1 MAPLSAQ
8 LGIDETSS
16 DALNEVDAELNS
28 ENPSAP
34 GETGGRS
41 QVCESSVARP
51 LGSEA
56 ATPAAAADAASGE
69 GSLATGARDEGQA
82 KAVIAQPA
90 EPSVEAEKNSPAGKT
105 GRDHEVGDSSVAV
118 ASFDGAAVDPL
129 REALAALDDRD
140 YATAQR
146 LFAAIGR
153 KDVAEAIKGALAALD
168 RKDYAKAQGLFEAL
182 GQKGAAAAQ
191 VKGSAPA
198 SPAPLKPAAWAGGAM
213 GSDSRNKAL
222 DRNPVTS
229 PVEAIPLAD
238 SAYRPPLPQAEKAEP
253 RRLKPL
259 LLGTGLVLFAILGVS
274 AIYGSPLN
282 WTFPATKSQAIAGL
296 SSAADVLKA
305 DLEAIT
311 GQSAREEERSAA
323 KPEVAGAL
331 VDRAAAA
338 RVDEDLD
345 YKIAQRKGSVEGW
358 RSFLA
363 AHGSGVH
370 AQSAKAEVE
379 KLLLAGQDPAPAAAE
394 VSNGSSTD
402 AKTGSEVMGSAPPD
416 PGTEVAALTPDEICK
431 RDGERLER
439 LRSRPTNDEAARFA
453 GELGCE
459 KLRPQLL
466 GLMESL
472 GYAAPAPAAAPP
484 IPSVKLG
491 SALGP
496 KWRATVAPV
505 TKGKDLRPQEEES
518 PPIEV
523 EKQQAEAGKEGN
535 EAKNGS
541 EAKEADEMK
550 LTKETKV
557 MDRSAKSPV
566 IDGRETDSTNGP
578 TTGAIP
584 LARPEQPPSQH
595 IRRHSG
601 KRGHWR
607 ERPYRWAF
615 YRLTGVARAYPFVW
629 YLAR

>member
-1 MAPLSAQ
+1 VPLSAQ

-28 ENPSAP
+28 ENSSAP

-56 ATPAAAADAASGE
+56 VTPAAAADAASGE
-69 GSLATGARDEGQA
+69 GSLASGARDEGQA
-82 KAVIAQPA
+82 KGVIAQVA
-90 EPSVEAEKNSPAGKT
+90 EPSVKAEKNSPAGKT
-105 GRDHEVGDSSVAV
+105 GRDHEVADSSVAV

-146 LFAAIGR
+146 LFAVIGR
-153 KDVAEAIKGALAALD
+153 KDVAEAIKDALAALD
-168 RKDYAKAQGLFEAL
+168 RNDYATAQGLFEAL

-191 VKGSAPA
+191 VKGSAP
-198 SPAPLKPAAWAGGAM
+198 PKPAASAGGPMA
-213 GSDSRNKAL
+213 SDSRDKA
-222 DRNPVTS
+222 RQKPVTS
-229 PVEAIPLAD
+229 PLEVIPFAD
-238 SAYRPPLPQAEKAEP
+238 AAYRRPLPQTEKAKS

-259 LLGTGLVLFAILGVS
+259 LLGTALLLFAIFCVS

-282 WTFPATKSQAIAGL
+282 WTFPTTKSQAIAGL

-311 GQSAREEERSAA
+311 GQSAREEERSTA
-323 KPEVAGAL
+323 KPAGAL
-331 VDRAAAA
+331 VDPAAAA

-345 YKIAQRKGSVEGW
+345 YMIAQRKASVEGW

-402 AKTGSEVMGSAPPD
+402 AKTGSEVVGSAPPD

-431 RDGERLER
+431 RDGNRLER
-439 LRSRPTNDEAARFA
+439 LRSSPTSDEAARFA
-453 GELGCE
+453 NELGCE

-466 GLMESL
+466 GLMGSL
-472 GYAAPAPAAAPP
+472 GYAAPTPPAAEVSNGAPTHAKAGTE
-484 IPSVKLG
+484 VVG
-491 SALGP
+491 TEHY
-496 KWRATVAPV
+496 RA
-505 TKGKDLRPQEEES
+505 
-518 PPIEV
+518 
-523 EKQQAEAGKEGN
+523 
-535 EAKNGS
+535 
-541 EAKEADEMK
+541 
-550 LTKETKV
+550 TKETDPEVARKN
-557 MDRSAKSPV
+557 S
-566 IDGRETDSTNGP
+566 
-578 TTGAIP
+578 
-584 LARPEQPPSQH
+584 LARHALAYSWVTTDAAGHRWVH
-595 IRRHSG
+595 IRPIHYSQQ
-601 KRGHWR
+601 
-607 ERPYRWAF
+607 E
-615 YRLTGVARAYPFVW
+615 
-629 YLAR
+629 

>member
-1 MAPLSAQ
+1 M
-8 LGIDETSS
+8 
-16 DALNEVDAELNS
+16 NS

-41 QVCESSVARP
+41 QVCEASVARP
-51 LGSEA
+51 LRSEA
-56 ATPAAAADAASGE
+56 ATPATAAVAASGE
-69 GSLATGARDEGQA
+69 GSLATGARDEGQP
-82 KAVIAQPA
+82 KAVIAQVA
-90 EPSVEAEKNSPAGKT
+90 EPSVEAEKTPPGGKT

-118 ASFDGAAVDPL
+118 ALFDGAAVDPL

-153 KDVAEAIKGALAALD
+153 KDVAEAIKDALAALD
-168 RKDYAKAQGLFEAL
+168 RKDYATAQALFEAL
-182 GQKGAAAAQ
+182 GENGVAAAQ

-198 SPAPLKPAAWAGGAM
+198 GPAPPKPAAWAGGAM

-229 PVEAIPLAD
+229 PVEAIPHAD
-238 SAYRPPLPQAEKAEP
+238 SAYRRPLPQVEKAEP

-259 LLGTGLVLFAILGVS
+259 FLRTGLVLFAILGVS

-282 WTFPATKSQAIAGL
+282 WTFPTTKSQAIAGL
-296 SSAADVLKA
+296 SSAADVVKA

-311 GQSAREEERSAA
+311 GQSAREDEWSAA
-323 KPEVAGAL
+323 KPEVAGAR

-370 AQSAKAEVE
+370 AQSAKAEVA
-379 KLLLAGQDPAPAAAE
+379 KLLPAGQDPAPAAAE
-394 VSNGSSTD
+394 VPNGTSTD
-402 AKTGSEVMGSAPPD
+402 AKTGSEVVGSAPPD
-416 PGTEVAALTPDEICK
+416 PGTEVAALTPDQICK

-439 LRSRPTNDEAARFA
+439 LRRRPTNDEAARFA

-466 GLMESL
+466 GLIESL

-484 IPSVKLG
+484 IPSV
-491 SALGP
+491 P
-496 KWRATVAPV
+496 PV
-505 TKGKDLRPQEEES
+505 TKGKDLKPQEEES
-518 PPIEV
+518 PPIDLSIVQEV
-523 EKQQAEAGKEGN
+523 EKQQAEAGNEGN
-535 EAKNGS
+535 ETKNGS

-557 MDRSAKSPV
+557 MDRSAKNPV

-578 TTGAIP
+578 TGAIP

-601 KRGHWR
+601 ERGHRR

-629 YLAR
+629 YLTR

>member
-1 MAPLSAQ
+1 M
-8 LGIDETSS
+8 
-16 DALNEVDAELNS
+16 DAEVDS
-28 ENPSAP
+28 ENFSAP
-34 GETGGRS
+34 GETGGQS
-41 QVCESSVARP
+41 QVCASSVARP
-51 LGSEA
+51 RGSEA
-56 ATPAAAADAASGE
+56 ATPAAAADAAPGE

-105 GRDHEVGDSSVAV
+105 GRDHEVGGSSVAV
-118 ASFDGAAVDPL
+118 GSFDGAAVDPL

-153 KDVAEAIKGALAALD
+153 KDFGEAIKDALAALD
-168 RKDYAKAQGLFEAL
+168 RKDYATAQGLFEAL

-191 VKGSAPA
+191 VRGSAPA
-198 SPAPLKPAAWAGGAM
+198 SPAPPKPAASAGGSMA
-213 GSDSRNKAL
+213 SDSGNKA
-222 DRNPVTS
+222 RQKPVTS
-229 PVEAIPLAD
+229 PLEVIPLAD
-238 SAYRPPLPQAEKAEP
+238 AAYRRPLPQAEKAKS

-259 LLGTGLVLFAILGVS
+259 LLGTGLVLFATFGVS
-274 AIYGSPLN
+274 AIYGPPLN
-282 WTFPATKSQAIAGL
+282 WTFPTTKSQAIAGL

-402 AKTGSEVMGSAPPD
+402 AKTGSEVVGSAPPD

-466 GLMESL
+466 GLMGSL
-472 GYAAPAPAAAPP
+472 GYAAPTPPAAEVSNGAPTHA
-484 IPSVKLG
+484 KAG
-491 SALGP
+491 
-496 KWRATVAPV
+496 T
-505 TKGKDLRPQEEES
+505 
-518 PPIEV
+518 EV
-523 EKQQAEAGKEGN
+523 VGMENYRE
-535 EAKNGS
+535 
-541 EAKEADEMK
+541 
-550 LTKETKV
+550 TKETNPEVARKNSMARHALAYSWV
-557 MDRSAKSPV
+557 T
-566 IDGRETDSTNGP
+566 TDAAGH
-578 TTGAIP
+578 
-584 LARPEQPPSQH
+584 RWVH
-595 IRRHSG
+595 IR
-601 KRGHWR
+601 
-607 ERPYRWAF
+607 PIY
-615 YRLTGVARAYPFVW
+615 
-629 YLAR
+629 